1 MKIRFAALLILL
13 LAMLCPVMPAQ
24 EATRSV
30 SGVVVDPSGATI
42 AGAEVRIQ
50 SAVTTL
56 SKTTD
61 AEGRFS
67 ADIPSDSGNIR
78 VMVRAAGFQ
87 AFDGSLSIHSDLRI
101 VLRVAGAASV
111 VNVDAQSN
119 AATRSAQLPLFE
131 TPESVS
137 IASNALLMVQ
147 PAEALDEKLRLLPG
161 FATFRR
167 ANSRAANPTTQGVS
181 MRGIGSSGASR
192 ALVLSEG
199 MPLNDP
205 FGGWVYWDRVAE
217 AAVDSVEVLRGGAS
231 HLYGSGAMGGVIQ
244 MRESEART
252 GLILNTSLASRDTGF
267 ASTALSHDY
276 GKLELRVSGEGY
288 RTDGYFLPANKDRGT
303 ADAPASL
310 RYGNG
315 RVRIGYA
322 VSKGLRLYG
331 GSSFL
336 SETRNNGTKLQ
347 RNNTRLFDV
356 TGGTEIDDVASGTIE
371 VRGYGSGQRYNQ
383 TFSALSEDRNT
394 ETLTRMDGV
403 PSQQAGGSA
412 LWHGSAGRHNL
423 VFGLDGR
430 HVRGDATGLVLAT
443 GVRSVVGGQQ
453 RSTGFFAQDR
463 IQIGARAVLSAGGRV
478 DTWRNFRGY
487 SQVLTPQPGDRTTLA
502 ERSESAFSPHVAL
515 LYRLRHD
522 LSLSASAY
530 SSFRAPT
537 LQELYRGF
545 RVGNVVTLA
554 NAELEAERL
563 AGAEVG
569 LSKRWDSAT
578 LRVSGFWN
586 RVRDP
591 VANITLEVT
600 PELITRQRQN
610 LGSTRAAGFEAES
623 TMQVTRWLSM
633 RAAYQ
638 FAHSVVTS
646 FTADPQLEGKR
657 VPQVPRHTG
666 SFAAILASRGW
677 TASMQLRAGG
687 VQFDDDLNTLPL
699 AEYAGVDLFMGRE
712 MRRGVEMY
720 VQAENLSGG
729 RFEVART
736 PLTTYGPPASVSGGI
751 RLSLFR

>member
-1 MKIRFAALLILL
+1 MILV
-13 LAMLCPVMPAQ
+13 AMFCLVMLGQ
-24 EATRSV
+24 ETNRSV
-30 SGVVVDPSGATI
+30 SGVVVDSSGATI

-50 SAVTTL
+50 ITGKTL
-56 SKTTD
+56 SRNTD
-61 AEGRFS
+61 GEGRFS
-67 ADIPSDSGNIR
+67 AQIPGSDGNMR
-78 VMVRAAGFQ
+78 VIVRAAGFQ
-87 AFDGSLSIHSDLRI
+87 TFDRSLSAQGDLRI
-101 VLRVAGAASV
+101 VLRVAPAISV
-111 VNVDAQSN
+111 VNVDEQAG
-119 AATRSAQLPLFE
+119 AAGRGAQLALFD

-181 MRGIGSSGASR
+181 LRGIGSSGASR

-252 GLILNTSLASRDTGF
+252 ALVLNTSLASRDTGF
-267 ASTALSHDY
+267 ASTALSHDF

-288 RTDGYFLPANKDRGT
+288 RTDGYFLPADEERGA

-322 VSKGLRLYG
+322 ASKSVRLYA

-347 RNNTRLFDV
+347 RNDTRLFDV
-356 TGGTEIDDVASGTIE
+356 TGGAEIENVASGTIE

-383 TFSALSEDRNT
+383 TFSALSADRNT
-394 ETLTRMDGV
+394 ETLTRVDGV

-412 LWHGSAGRHNL
+412 LWRGTAGEHNL
-423 VFGLDGR
+423 VFGFDGR

-453 RSTGFFAQDR
+453 RSTGLFAQDR
-463 IQIGARAVLSAGGRV
+463 IQLGARAVLSAGGRV
-478 DTWRNFRGY
+478 DTWKNFRGF
-487 SQVLTPQPGDRTTLA
+487 SQMLAPQPGDRTTLA

-515 LYRLRHD
+515 LYRLRDD
-522 LSLSASAY
+522 LSLSGSAY

-563 AGAEVG
+563 AGVEVG

-586 RVRDP
+586 RVSDP
-591 VANITLEVT
+591 IANITLDVT
-600 PELITRQRQN
+600 PELIRRQRQN

-623 TMQVTRWLSM
+623 TTQLTRWL
-633 RAAYQ
+633 R
-638 FAHSVVTS
+638 
-646 FTADPQLEGKR
+646 
-657 VPQVPRHTG
+657 
-666 SFAAILASRGW
+666 
-677 TASMQLRAGG
+677 
-687 VQFDDDLNTLPL
+687 
-699 AEYAGVDLFMGRE
+699 
-712 MRRGVEMY
+712 
-720 VQAENLSGG
+720 
-729 RFEVART
+729 
-736 PLTTYGPPASVSGGI
+736 
-751 RLSLFR
+751 

>member
-1 MKIRFAALLILL
+1 MTIRSAALLIIV
-13 LAMLCPVMPAQ
+13 LAMFCPAMPAQ
-24 EATRSV
+24 KTAQSV
-30 SGVVVDPSGATI
+30 SGVVVDSSGATI

-50 SAVTTL
+50 SASTTL
-56 SKTTD
+56 SRTTD
-61 AEGRFS
+61 GEGRFS
-67 ADIPSDSGNIR
+67 VDVPADNGSIR
-78 VMVRAAGFQ
+78 IIARAAGFRT
-87 AFDGSLSIHSDLRI
+87 FDRSLPAQSDLRI
-101 VLRVAGAASV
+101 QLRVYPAVSV
-111 VNVDAQSN
+111 VNVDASAT
-119 AATRSAQLPLFE
+119 AASRGAQLPLFD
-131 TPESVS
+131 TPESIS
-137 IASNALLMVQ
+137 IADDALLMVQ

-181 MRGIGSSGASR
+181 LRGIGSSGASR

-244 MRESEART
+244 MRQSEART
-252 GLILNTSLASRDTGF
+252 GLILNTAFASRDTGF
-267 ASTALSHDY
+267 ASTALSHDF

-288 RTDGYFLPANKDRGT
+288 RTDGYFLPADEDRGT

-315 RVRIGYA
+315 RIRIGYA
-322 VSKGLRLYG
+322 VTKSFRLYA

-336 SETRNNGTKLQ
+336 SETRNNGTQLQ
-347 RNNTRLFDV
+347 RNDTRLFDV
-356 TGGTEIDDVASGTIE
+356 TGGAEIDNVASGTIE

-383 TFSALSEDRNT
+383 TFSALSADRNT
-394 ETLTRMDGV
+394 ETLTRVDGV

-412 LWHGSAGRHNL
+412 LWRGSAGRHNL
-423 VFGLDGR
+423 VFGFDGR
-430 HVRGDATGLVLAT
+430 FVRGDANGLVLAT
-443 GVRSVVGGQQ
+443 SAHSVVGGRQ
-453 RSTGFFAQDR
+453 RSTGFFGQDR
-463 IQIGARAVLSAGGRV
+463 IQIGARAVFSAGGRV
-478 DTWRNFRGY
+478 DTWKNFRGY
-487 SQVLTPQPGDRTTLA
+487 SQVLAPQPGDRTTLA
-502 ERSESAFSPHVAL
+502 ERSESAFSPHAAL
-515 LYRLRHD
+515 LYRLRDD

-563 AGAEVG
+563 AGVEVG

-578 LRVSGFWN
+578 LRISGFWN
-586 RVRDP
+586 RVGDP
-591 VANITLEVT
+591 VANITLDVT

-623 TMQVTRWLSM
+623 TTQVTRWLSV

-638 FAHSVVTS
+638 FADPVVTS
-646 FTADPQLEGKR
+646 FPADAKLEGKR
-657 VPQVPRHTG
+657 VPQVPRHVG

-677 TASMQLRAGG
+677 TASVQLRAGG
-687 VQFDDDLNTLPL
+687 VQFDDDLNELPL
-699 AEYAGVDLFMGRE
+699 AEYAGVDLFLGRE
-712 MRRGVEMY
+712 LRRGVEMY
-720 VQAENLSGG
+720 VQAESLSGG

>member
-1 MKIRFAALLILL
+1 VKIRSAALLLILV
-13 LAMLCPVMPAQ
+13 AMFRLVMPAQ

-30 SGVVVDPSGATI
+30 SGVVVDSSGATI

-50 SAVTTL
+50 SASTTL
-56 SKTTD
+56 LRTTD
-61 AEGRFS
+61 GEGRFS
-67 ADIPSDSGNIR
+67 AQIPGNNANMR
-78 VMVRAAGFQ
+78 VIVRRAGFQ
-87 AFDGSLSIHSDLRI
+87 RFERSLPAQSDLRL
-101 VLRVAGAASV
+101 VLRVAPAVSV
-111 VNVDAQSN
+111 VNVDAHSS
-119 AATRSAQLPLFE
+119 AASRGAQLPLFD

-181 MRGIGSSGASR
+181 LRGIGSSGASR

-217 AAVDSVEVLRGGAS
+217 AAVESVEVLRGGAS

-252 GLILNTSLASRDTGF
+252 GVVLNTSFASRATGF
-267 ASTALSHDY
+267 ASTALSHDF

-288 RTDGYFLPANKDRGT
+288 GTDGYFLPADDKRGA

-322 VSKGLRLYG
+322 ASKSVRLYA

-336 SETRNNGTKLQ
+336 SETRNNGTQLQ
-347 RNNTRLFDV
+347 RNDTRLFDV
-356 TGGTEIDDVASGTIE
+356 TGGAEIDNLANGTVE
-371 VRGYGSGQRYNQ
+371 VRAYGSGQRYNQ
-383 TFSALSEDRNT
+383 TFSAVSADRNA
-394 ETLTRMDGV
+394 ETLTRIDGV
-403 PSQQAGGSA
+403 PSQQVGGSA
-412 LWHGSAGRHNL
+412 LWRGTVGRHNV
-423 VFGLDGR
+423 VFGFDGR

-463 IQIGARAVLSAGGRV
+463 IQMGARAVLSAGGRV
-478 DTWRNFRGY
+478 DNWKNFRGY
-487 SQVLTPQPGDRTTLA
+487 SQVLAPQPGDRTTLA
-502 ERSESAFSPHVAL
+502 EHSQSAFSPHVAL
-515 LYRLRHD
+515 LYRLRDD
-522 LSLSASAY
+522 LSLSVSAY

-545 RVGNVVTLA
+545 RVGNVVTRA

-563 AGAEVG
+563 SGVEVG
-569 LSKRWDSAT
+569 LSKRWDWAT
-578 LRVSGFWN
+578 LRISGFWN
-586 RVRDP
+586 RVSDP
-591 VANITLEVT
+591 VANVTLDVT
-600 PELITRQRQN
+600 PELITRQRKN
-610 LGSTRAAGFEAES
+610 LGATRAAGFEAES
-623 TMQVTRWLSM
+623 TTQLTRWLSM

-638 FAHSVVTS
+638 FADSVVTS
-646 FTADPQLEGKR
+646 FPADLQLEGKR

-666 SFAAILASRGW
+666 SFAAIFGSRGW

-687 VQFDDDLNTLPL
+687 VQFDDDLNALPL
-699 AEYAGVDLFMGRE
+699 PEYAGVDLFLGRE
-712 MRRGVEMY
+712 LRRGVEMY
-720 VQAENLSGG
+720 VQAENLSGS